1 MPTPDEEIFAY
12 VGDAF
17 TSSESIKTNQTTPY
31 YANISSSG
39 VGTGQIFS
47 VTEGVFYYEGLFI
60 KNDAQ
65 TIATSKYSNTTAN
78 ARIGFEI
85 TESIV
90 VPTSDTSLLDPAQ
103 DASNYQAPGSD
114 RYKIALTLATRSLTS
129 TDDTQFIELARV
141 ENGV

>member
-1 MPTPDEEIFAY
+1 MVKQLY
-12 VGDAF
+12 GDAF
-17 TSSESIKTNQTTPY
+17 TSSESVKTNQTSPVF
-31 YANISSSG
+31 ANISSSG

-78 ARIGFEI
+78 VRIGFEI
-85 TESIV
+85 TESVV

-103 DASNYQAPGSD
+103 DASNYQAPGAD
-114 RYKIALTLATRSLTS
+114 RINISSLLRIRRYTCK
-129 TDDTQFIELARV
+129 TNIR
-141 ENGV
+141 